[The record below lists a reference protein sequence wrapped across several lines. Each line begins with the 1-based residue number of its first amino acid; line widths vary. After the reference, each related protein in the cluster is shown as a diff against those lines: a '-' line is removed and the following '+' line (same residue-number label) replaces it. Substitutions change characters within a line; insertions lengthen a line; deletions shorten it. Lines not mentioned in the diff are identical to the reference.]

1 MNENKQKEAVENLE
15 YCDCGTM
22 VSRVGVSLT
31 RGTQFESGGRQK
43 FIGNMLPTVNC

>member
-15 YCDCGTM
+15 YCGCGTM

-31 RGTQFESGGRQK
+31 RGTQFESSHRHFTQVLTDEIK
-43 FIGNMLPTVNC
+43 E